1 MSKDQGQAPEG
12 AQAGDTRER
21 VLLAA
26 LDLFSR
32 KGYEAAGVQEI
43 ADHAGMA
50 KPALYYY
57 FGSKQGILEALVRE
71 YGDTLAGQLRIA
83 AEYQRDLVMNLRGL
97 LDATLEFVKGTSQG
111 SSASQEN
118 MSPPGNPAFFR
129 LMVSLFS
136 SAPETSGWEAA
147 AGLRKNLL
155 GIMTDLFAA
164 AAKDHGNMKGR
175 QHLYGETF
183 FALLQSC
190 GILALNGELS
200 LTDQAIRIRIIHQFM
215 HGIFS

>member
-1 MSKDQGQAPEG
+1 MNDDDKEG
-12 AQAGDTRER
+12 TRGR
-21 VLLAA
+21 ILLAA
-26 LDLFSR
+26 LELFAR

-43 ADHAGMA
+43 ADAAGIA

-57 FGSKQGILEALVRE
+57 FGNKQGILEALVAE
-71 YGDTLAGQLRIA
+71 FGDDLAGKMQA
-83 AEYQRDLVMNLRGL
+83 AAIYQHDIMMNLRAL
-97 LDATLEFVKGTSQG
+97 LDAVLEFSRKQ
-111 SSASQEN
+111 
-118 MSPPGNPAFFR
+118 PPFFR

-136 SAPETSGWEAA
+136 AAPETSGWEAA
-147 AGLRKNLL
+147 ASLRKNLVAL
-155 GIMTDLFAA
+155 ITALFAA
-164 AAKDHGNMKGR
+164 AARDHGNMKGR

-200 LTDQAIRIRIIHQFM
+200 LTDKTIRYRIIHQFM

>member
-1 MSKDQGQAPEG
+1 MDT
-12 AQAGDTRER
+12 TRER
-21 VLLAA
+21 ILLTA

-43 ADHAGMA
+43 AAQAGMA

-57 FGSKQGILEALVRE
+57 FGSKQGILEALVAE
-71 YGDTLAGQLRIA
+71 YGEGLAEQIA
-83 AEYQRDLVMNLRGL
+83 AAAAYQHDLVMNLRGL
-97 LDATLEFVKGTSQG
+97 LDAVLEFVQG
-111 SSASQEN
+111 SSP
-118 MSPPGNPAFFR
+118 SPPQGAFFR

-136 SAPETSGWEAA
+136 AAPETSGWKAA

-155 GIMTDLFAA
+155 NSITGLFAA
-164 AAKDHGNMKGR
+164 AAGDHGNMKGR

-183 FALLQSC
+183 FALIQSC
-190 GILALNGELS
+190 GILALNGELP
-200 LTDQAIRIRIIHQFM
+200 LEDLAIRYRIVHQFM